1 MTNTTLNQTENL
13 KSIEKQKDKIRKLLE
28 LSLSDNENEA
38 SIALRQAMS
47 LMNAHNITKDEVYG
61 QNMANKVITTP
72 YYRIPD
78 WFITLHNLMA
88 KVSGCFCVYRNG
100 DSFLNQFGYV
110 QITGR
115 QRDVENA
122 DYLIVFLSRE
132 VEKSVNKYRLEI
144 SRQGIRSQVSARVKA
159 YRVGFINKTYKKMD
173 ECQHQFF
180 SAASAESKAKAKNA
194 ENTENTAKGSEV
206 ICIDI
211 ESRINEAKTYYT
223 ETLGHS
229 FSKVSRQA
237 RYLNSSM
244 NEGSKA
250 AEQLEINQAVN
261 QQKSIKGL
269 CVL

>member
-1 MTNTTLNQTENL
+1 MTNSTLNQTENL

-38 SIALRQAMS
+38 SIALRQAIS

-100 DSFLNQFGYV
+100 DSFLNKFGYV

-122 DYLIVFLSRE
+122 EYLIVFLSRE
-132 VEKSVNKYRLEI
+132 IEKSVNQYRLKL
-144 SRQGIRSQVSARVKA
+144 SQQGIRSQVSARVKA

-180 SAASAESKAKAKNA
+180 STASAESKAKAKNA
-194 ENTENTAKGSEV
+194 ENTAKGSEV

-211 ESRINEAKTYYT
+211 ESRINEAKIYYT

-229 FSKVSRQA
+229 FSRVSRQA

-261 QQKSIKGL
+261 QQESIKGL

>member
-78 WFITLHNLMA
+78 WFVKLHNFMA

-100 DSFLNQFGYV
+100 DSFLNKFGYV

-132 VEKSVNKYRLEI
+132 IEKSVNQYKLKLLE
-144 SRQGIRSQVSARVKA
+144 QGIRSQVSARVKA
-159 YRVGFINKTYKKMD
+159 YRVGFINKTYKKMY

-180 SAASAESKAKAKNA
+180 SSFGAESAKNKTNA
-194 ENTENTAKGSEV
+194 ENTAKGSEV

-223 ETLGHS
+223 DTLGHS
-229 FSKVSRQA
+229 FSRVSRQA